1 MAIDY
6 NPLSYKLTLNESCLI
21 ELVLHSLG
29 AIPALAADL
38 QGKKKYLSVCLVA
51 STRRLTSFQKKAKKV
66 PCISRTFHYTRHA
79 FKSNHYYPI
88 CRPLKS

>member
-38 QGKKKYLSVCLVA
+38 QGKKN
-51 STRRLTSFQKKAKKV
+51 T
-66 PCISRTFHYTRHA
+66 
-79 FKSNHYYPI
+79 
-88 CRPLKS
+88 